1 MCVMH
6 TPGVISWFTHRKT
19 SRDDM
24 LQLRV
29 TLVYIYT
36 YIFVLFNPKFFELI
50 KLELI
55 ITQVRDQSTSENDDG
70 LLISIFGKQDEL
82 PQIKKQGDIIRVHRA
97 CFNVY
102 KGLYS

>member
-1 MCVMH
+1 
-6 TPGVISWFTHRKT
+6 
-19 SRDDM
+19 M